1 MIEDFFNR
9 YYTNNVIRGI
19 QIFDKKLIFRSLF
32 IMLSLLLMWVFI
44 LFKPELWTFLIFARL
59 FLILRVIN
67 EEMDTI
73 AKNHALKSY
82 LRTKKYVL
90 DDLKEKLHFNHSSQ
104 FKELAIL
111 LQQKGQKNLK
121 SYNVVPYLAM
131 TLTVLLFLLSLIF
144 QTTPNSVEE
153 IIIIAGI
160 ISFIILTF
168 NLVLNAVTNL
178 FFNGKPI
185 VMIDLSNIIF
195 ELYFEESIKE
205 NNLITKK
212 TKTVKKKLLKN
223 FLTSRPTIN

>member
-1 MIEDFFNR
+1 MN
-9 YYTNNVIRGI
+9 
-19 QIFDKKLIFRSLF
+19 
-32 IMLSLLLMWVFI
+32 
-44 LFKPELWTFLIFARL
+44 
-59 FLILRVIN
+59 
-67 EEMDTI
+67 
-73 AKNHALKSY
+73 SY

-90 DDLKEKLHFNHSSQ
+90 DDLKKKHHFNHSSQ

-111 LQQKGQKNLK
+111 LQQKGEKTLK
-121 SYNVVPYLAM
+121 SYNLVPYLAM

-168 NLVLNAVTNL
+168 NLVLNAITNL

-185 VMIDLSNIIF
+185 VMLDLSSIVF

-205 NNLITKK
+205 NKLITKK
-212 TKTVKKKLLKN
+212 TKTLKKEVLDN